1 MYVRNTVFAAMLTG
15 SLCSVLSAQPW
26 FFNPSCGIN
35 NVRGT
40 WAFAELGWTVPTGSG
55 SSAVASPVTVIGAF
69 TIDNS
74 AKMTGSGTTISAVGI
89 PGTPIP
95 AGEVLD
101 FDFTGTVEITP
112 DCIGVLKYSIQL
124 KGTPAPLPGQFIERF
139 VYSPYKDE
147 LLSMS
152 IQSPLSK
159 PLWIGRYTRL
169 GLVPSPVAWPTIP
182 R

>member
-1 MYVRNTVFAAMLTG
+1 MYVRKMACAAVLAV
-15 SLCSVLSAQPW
+15 SLCSIVSAQPW
-26 FFNPSCGIN
+26 FFNPSCTVN
-35 NVRGT
+35 TVRGM
-40 WAFAELGWTVPTGSG
+40 WAFAELGWTVPSGSG

-69 TIDNS
+69 TIDS
-74 AKMTGSGTTISAVGI
+74 GKMTGSGTTISAAGI

-101 FDFTGTVEITP
+101 FEFTGTVEITP
-112 DCIGVLKYSIQL
+112 DCTGVLKYSIQI
-124 KGTPAPLPGQFIERF
+124 KGTSAPLPGQFIERF
-139 VYSPYKDE
+139 VYLPYRDE

-169 GLVPSPVAWPTIP
+169 GHAPAPVAWPTISF
-182 R
+182 

>member
-1 MYVRNTVFAAMLTG
+1 MACTMLTVL
-15 SLCSVLSAQPW
+15 SLCCVLSAQPLC
-26 FFNPSCGIN
+26 SIDS
-35 NVRGT
+35 VRGT
-40 WAFAELGWTVPTGSG
+40 WAFAELGWTVPIASG

-69 TIDNS
+69 SVDYS
-74 AKMTGSGTTISAVGI
+74 GKMTGSGTTISGAGI

-101 FDFTGTVEITP
+101 FDFTGTVEITS
-112 DCIGVLKYSIQL
+112 DCTGVLRYAIQI
-124 KGTPAPLPGQFIERF
+124 KGTPGPLPGQFIERF
-139 VYSPYKDE
+139 VYSPHTDE

-169 GLVPSPVAWPTIP
+169 GRVQAAVAWPTVSH
-182 R
+182 

>member
-1 MYVRNTVFAAMLTG
+1 MYVRKMGCAVVIAV

-26 FFNPSCGIN
+26 FLTPSCSVN
-35 NVRGT
+35 SVRGT

-69 TIDNS
+69 SVDNS
-74 AKMTGSGTTISAVGI
+74 GKMTGSGTTTSAVGI

-95 AGEVLD
+95 AGEILD

-112 DCIGVLKYSIQL
+112 DCTGVLKYSIQL
-124 KGTPAPLPGQFIERF
+124 KGTPGPLPGQFIERF

-169 GLVPSPVAWPTIP
+169 GHVPAPVTWPAIP

>member
-1 MYVRNTVFAAMLTG
+1 MYVRKMACAAILAV
-15 SLCSVLSAQPW
+15 SLCSIVSAQPW
-26 FFNPSCGIN
+26 FIAPSCSIN
-35 NVRGT
+35 SVRGT
-40 WAFAELGWTVPTGSG
+40 WAFVELGWTVPAGSG
-55 SSAVASPVTVIGAF
+55 SSALASPVTVIGAF
-69 TIDNS
+69 TIHNS
-74 AKMTGSGTTISAVGI
+74 GKMTGSGTTISAVGI

-112 DCIGVLKYSIQL
+112 DCTGVLKYSIHL
-124 KGTPAPLPGQFIERF
+124 KGTPEPLPGQFIERL
-139 VYSPYKDE
+139 VYSPNKDE

-169 GLVPSPVAWPTIP
+169 GPAPVAWPTIP